1 MFSLL
6 QPNQFLSAT
15 VLMAKHLQAYS
26 QLDLV
31 LGVLKTEFEKY
42 LYLKSLNVRL
52 KDQKHLLVSYLNCH

>member
-26 QLDLV
+26 PLDLV

-42 LYLKSLNVRL
+42 LYLKS
-52 KDQKHLLVSYLNCH
+52 